1 MGCIA
6 NIINQETDNSIYKS
20 NYFMR
25 ESKTPEENDFG
36 NFELYYRLYEYTDDI
51 CVLED
56 NPLYPGL
63 LNYVKTG
70 LLTREEL
77 IDALEYNKDTEQ

>member
-1 MGCIA
+1 MEIC
-6 NIINQETDNSIYKS
+6 NTNS
-20 NYFMR
+20 NYM
-25 ESKTPEENDFG
+25 K
-36 NFELYYRLYEYTDDI
+36 YYRLYEYTDNI

-77 IDALEYNKDTEQ
+77 IDALEYNKDVEQ

>member
-1 MGCIA
+1 M
-6 NIINQETDNSIYKS
+6 IIPNDYEEKTVLFTNLESISKL
-20 NYFMR
+20 NREIYF
-25 ESKTPEENDFG
+25 K
-36 NFELYYRLYEYTDDI
+36 YYRLYEYTDDI

-70 LLTREEL
+70 LLTKEEL
-77 IDALEYNKDTEQ
+77 IDSLEYNKDVEQ